1 METLRLMK
9 LIKLLMK
16 RIYLLIEGLIKIY
29 DRLELGKIL
38 ARSK

>member
-1 METLRLMK
+1 MK

-29 DRLELGKIL
+29 DRFELEEIL
-38 ARSK
+38 AGSK